1 MSELQRITTEFVDI
15 EDRIRLSGQATTDQ
29 VVMIWLTQRLL
40 GRLIPHL
47 LGWLEKKSAV
57 DARLVEVVQGFAQQ
71 AARAYLA
78 PQAPV
83 QCQVDTCA
91 WLVLSVDVVSAEEVL
106 QLVFKGADDLSVSL
120 SLGAQALRQWLN
132 ILHDQYRVA
141 EWPLHLWPQW
151 MMPEQF
157 SMPAD
162 VRMH

>member
-1 MSELQRITTEFVDI
+1 MGELQRITTEFVDV
-15 EDRIRLSGQATTDQ
+15 EDRILLRGQTTADQ

-47 LGWLEKKSAV
+47 LGWLEKQSV
-57 DARLVEVVQGFAQQ
+57 MDAQLAEVLQGFAQQ
-71 AARAYLA
+71 AARTDLP

-83 QCQVDTCA
+83 QCKADTCA

-106 QLVFKGADDLSVSL
+106 QLVFKGADDLSASL

-141 EWPLHLWPQW
+141 GWPLQLWPQW
-151 MMPEQF
+151 MTPEV
-157 SMPAD
+157 PAN

>member
-1 MSELQRITTEFVDI
+1 MGELQRITTEFVDV
-15 EDRIRLSGQATTDQ
+15 EDRILLRGQTTADQ

-47 LGWLEKKSAV
+47 LGWLEKQSV
-57 DARLVEVVQGFAQQ
+57 MDAQLAEVLQGFAQQ
-71 AARAYLA
+71 AARTDLP

-83 QCQVDTCA
+83 QCKGDTCA

-106 QLVFKGADDLSVSL
+106 QLVFKGADDLSASL

-141 EWPLHLWPQW
+141 GWPLQLWPQW
-151 MMPEQF
+151 MMPEV
-157 SMPAD
+157 PAN